1 MTEIDILKQ
10 DILDR
15 YNLSWVEAHI
25 EDNIGVIQLAKDN
38 FKELVETLI
47 TKTFQQ
53 GLNAK
58 N

>member
-1 MTEIDILKQ
+1 MKEIDILKQ

-25 EDNIGVIQLAKDN
+25 EDNTGVIQLAKDN
-38 FKELVETLI
+38 FKNLVETLI
-47 TKTFQQ
+47 IKTFQQ